1 MRCPDCE
8 SDLIRVS
15 TKRGLVDLLVSILG
29 MRPYR
34 CEVCRKRFYQMTG
47 MLSQRYDPNRPAAA
61 APARPGAKTERQR
74 RSRRHWTERFARW
87 RRRSG
92 ERLMRQ
98 VIVLAVI
105 GVGLAIFFLLIS
117 RDWGGNTP

>member
-15 TKRGLVDLLVSILG
+15 TKRGPMDLLVSILG

-34 CEVCRKRFYQMTG
+34 CEVCRKRFYQMAG
-47 MLSQRYDPNRPAAA
+47 MLSKRYDPNRPAAA
-61 APARPGAKTERQR
+61 APATPVAKTERQR
-74 RSRRHWTERFARW
+74 RSRRHWKERLGRW

-98 VIVLAVI
+98 VIVLTVI
-105 GVGLAIFFLLIS
+105 GVALAIFFLLIS

>member
-15 TKRGLVDLLVSILG
+15 TKRGPIDLLVSILG

-34 CEVCRKRFYQMTG
+34 CEVCHKRFYQMAG
-47 MLSQRYDPNRPAAA
+47 MLSQRYDPNRPAAPV
-61 APARPGAKTERQR
+61 PATPAAKTDRQR
-74 RSRRHWTERFARW
+74 RSRRNWKDRFGRW